1 MQQEYMRL
9 KQEDVTREKKL
20 KQCVPLGC
28 DLRAHPGASNTLL
41 STDTSTAH
49 TLCPH
54 NIS

>member
-28 DLRAHPGASNTLL
+28 DLGSHPGASNTFAVHRNKHCD
-41 STDTSTAH
+41 SS
-49 TLCPH
+49 CPH
-54 NIS
+54 NMS